1 MNTNFVKSLFVKSL
15 LVIGMGLSL
24 AACSSNDPEPKK
36 EDTKVVEAKKEE
48 KQEEKKEEKT
58 TDFVVS
64 KNYNKKYDIII
75 TMPQDF
81 TTIYTPADGVK
92 VTGEI
97 VNDSFI
103 RYSFENKEADTKKIA
118 AVEANADAT
127 ADEVA
132 EIFNKGEED
141 ESKLYK
147 AYQVGNYTGVNKIS
161 DYSYDDYV
169 TYNMYFNLDRDG
181 FKGTIKVVV
190 EKLKAEADDS
200 DTEAIITAIL
210 DNIKVEKKKCE

>member
-1 MNTNFVKSLFVKSL
+1 MK
-15 LVIGMGLSL
+15 
-24 AACSSNDPEPKK
+24 AERK
-36 EDTKVVEAKKEE
+36 EKYIVVDQLDGSITIYQEE
-48 KQEEKKEEKT
+48 KKEEKKEEKT

-64 KNYNKKYDIII
+64 KNYNKKYEIII

-118 AVEANADAT
+118 TVEANADAT

-132 EIFNKGEED
+132 ETFNKGEED

-147 AYQVGNYTGVNKIS
+147 PYQVQTLSNTP
-161 DYSYDDYV
+161 
-169 TYNMYFNLDRDG
+169 
-181 FKGTIKVVV
+181 
-190 EKLKAEADDS
+190 
-200 DTEAIITAIL
+200 
-210 DNIKVEKKKCE
+210 

>member
-1 MNTNFVKSLFVKSL
+1 MNTNFVKSL

-48 KQEEKKEEKT
+48 KKVEKKEEKT

-64 KNYNKKYDIII
+64 KNYNKKYEIII

-118 AVEANADAT
+118 AIEASADAT

-132 EIFNKGEED
+132 ETFNKGEED

-147 AYQVGNYTGVNKIS
+147 SYQVGNYTGVNKIS

-210 DNIKVEKKKCE
+210 DHVKVEKKKCE

>member
-1 MNTNFVKSLFVKSL
+1 MNTNFVKSL

-48 KQEEKKEEKT
+48 KKEKKKEEKT

-64 KNYNKKYDIII
+64 KNYNKKYEIII

-81 TTIYTPADGVK
+81 TTIYTPANGVE

-132 EIFNKGEED
+132 ETFNKGEGD

-147 AYQVGNYTGVNKIS
+147 SYQVGNYTGVNKIQ

-210 DNIKVEKKKCE
+210 DNVKVEKKKCE

>member
-1 MNTNFVKSLFVKSL
+1 MNTNFVKSL

-48 KQEEKKEEKT
+48 KKEEKKEKEEKT

-64 KNYNKKYDIII
+64 KNYNKKYEIII
-75 TMPQDF
+75 TMPKDF
-81 TTIYTPADGVK
+81 TTIYTPADGVE

-118 AVEANADAT
+118 AIEASADAT
-127 ADEVA
+127 AD
-132 EIFNKGEED
+132 
-141 ESKLYK
+141 
-147 AYQVGNYTGVNKIS
+147 
-161 DYSYDDYV
+161 
-169 TYNMYFNLDRDG
+169 
-181 FKGTIKVVV
+181 
-190 EKLKAEADDS
+190 
-200 DTEAIITAIL
+200 
-210 DNIKVEKKKCE
+210 

>member
-1 MNTNFVKSLFVKSL
+1 MNTNFVKGL
-15 LVIGMGLSL
+15 LVVGMGLSL
-24 AACSSNDPEPKK
+24 AACSSNEPEEKK
-36 EDTKVVEAKKEE
+36 DDTKVVENKKEE
-48 KQEEKKEEKT
+48 KKKEKKEEKT

-81 TTIYTPADGVK
+81 TTIYTPANGVK

-103 RYSFENKEADTKKIA
+103 RYSFENKETDTKKIA

-132 EIFNKGEED
+132 EAFNKGEED

-181 FKGTIKVVV
+181 FKGTIKVVA
-190 EKLKAEADDS
+190 EKLKDEADDS

-210 DNIKVEKKKCE
+210 DNVKVEKKKCE

>member
-1 MNTNFVKSLFVKSL
+1 MNANFVKSL

-48 KQEEKKEEKT
+48 KKKEKKEEKT

-64 KNYNKKYDIII
+64 KNYNKKYEIII

-81 TTIYTPADGVK
+81 TTIYTPADGVE

-132 EIFNKGEED
+132 ETFNKGEED

-147 AYQVGNYTGVNKIS
+147 PYQVGNYTGVNKIS

-181 FKGTIKVVV
+181 FKGTIKVV

-210 DNIKVEKKKCE
+210 DHVKVEKKKCE

>member
-1 MNTNFVKSLFVKSL
+1 MNTNFVKGL
-15 LVIGMGLSL
+15 LVVGMGLSL
-24 AACSSNDPEPKK
+24 AACSSNEPEEKK
-36 EDTKVVEAKKEE
+36 DDTKVVENKKEE
-48 KQEEKKEEKT
+48 KKKEKKEEKT

-75 TMPQDF
+75 TMSQDF
-81 TTIYTPADGVK
+81 TTIYTPANGVK

-103 RYSFENKEADTKKIA
+103 RYSFENKETDTKKIA

-132 EIFNKGEED
+132 ETFNKGEED

-181 FKGTIKVVV
+181 FKGTIKVVA
-190 EKLKAEADDS
+190 EKLKDEADDS

-210 DNIKVEKKKCE
+210 DNVKVEKKKCE

>member
-1 MNTNFVKSLFVKSL
+1 MNTNFVKSL

-48 KQEEKKEEKT
+48 KKEEKKEKKA

-118 AVEANADAT
+118 AIEANADAT

-210 DNIKVEKKKCE
+210 DNVKVEKKKCE

>member
-1 MNTNFVKSLFVKSL
+1 MNTNFVKSL

-48 KQEEKKEEKT
+48 KEAEKKEEKT

-64 KNYNKKYDIII
+64 KNYNKKYEIII

-81 TTIYTPADGVK
+81 TTIYTPADGVE

-118 AVEANADAT
+118 AIEASADAT

-132 EIFNKGEED
+132 ETFNKGEED

-147 AYQVGNYTGVNKIS
+147 PYHVGNYTGVNKIS

-210 DNIKVEKKKCE
+210 DNVKVEKKKCE

>member
-1 MNTNFVKSLFVKSL
+1 MNAKFVKSL
-15 LVIGMGLSL
+15 LVVGMGLSL
-24 AACSSNDPEPKK
+24 AACASNDPEPKK
-36 EDTKVVEAKKEE
+36 EDTKVVEDKK
-48 KQEEKKEEKT
+48 EEKKEEKA

-64 KNYNKKYDIII
+64 KNYNKKYEINI
-75 TMPQDF
+75 TMPEDF
-81 TTIYTPADGVK
+81 TTIYTPAEGVK

-97 VNDSFI
+97 VDDSFI
-103 RYSFENKEADTKKIA
+103 RYSFENEEADTKKIA
-118 AVEANADAT
+118 AIEANADAT

-132 EIFNKGEED
+132 ETFNKGEED

-147 AYQVGNYTGVNKIS
+147 PYQVGDYTGVNKIS

-210 DNIKVEKKKCE
+210 DNVKVEKKKCE

>member
-1 MNTNFVKSLFVKSL
+1 MNTNFVKSL

-48 KQEEKKEEKT
+48 KKEEKKEKEEKT

-64 KNYNKKYDIII
+64 KNYNKKYEIII
-75 TMPQDF
+75 TMPKDF
-81 TTIYTPADGVK
+81 TTIYTPADGVE

-118 AVEANADAT
+118 AIEASADAT

-147 AYQVGNYTGVNKIS
+147 PYQVGNYTGVNKIS

-190 EKLKAEADDS
+190 EKLKAEEDDS

-210 DNIKVEKKKCE
+210 DNVKVEKKKCE

>member
-1 MNTNFVKSLFVKSL
+1 MNTNFVKSL

-48 KQEEKKEEKT
+48 KKEEKKKEKT
-58 TDFVVS
+58 TNFVVS
-64 KNYNKKYDIII
+64 KNYNKKYEIII

-81 TTIYTPADGVK
+81 TTIYTPADGVE

-132 EIFNKGEED
+132 ETFNKGEED

-147 AYQVGNYTGVNKIS
+147 PYQVGDYIGVNKIS

-210 DNIKVEKKKCE
+210 DNVKVEKKKCE

>member
-1 MNTNFVKSLFVKSL
+1 MNTKFVKGL
-15 LVIGMGLSL
+15 LVVGMGLSL
-24 AACSSNDPEPKK
+24 AACSSNEPEEKK
-36 EDTKVVEAKKEE
+36 DDTKVVENKK
-48 KQEEKKEEKT
+48 EEKKEEKAT
-58 TDFVVS
+58 NFVVS

-75 TMPQDF
+75 TMPEDF
-81 TTIYTPADGVK
+81 TTIYNPMDGVK

-103 RYSFENKEADTKKIA
+103 RYTFVNEDAGTKKIA
-118 AVEANADAT
+118 AIEASADAT

-147 AYQVGNYTGVNKIS
+147 PYQVGNYTGVNKIQ
-161 DYSYDDYV
+161 DYSYDNYV

-181 FKGTIKVVV
+181 FKGTIKVVA
-190 EKLKAEADDS
+190 EKLKEEADDT

-210 DNIKVEKKKCE
+210 DHVKVEKKKCE

>member
-1 MNTNFVKSLFVKSL
+1 MNVKFVKSL

-36 EDTKVVEAKKEE
+36 EDTKVVEDKKEE
-48 KQEEKKEEKT
+48 KS

-64 KNYNKKYDIII
+64 KNYNKKYEIII

-81 TTIYTPADGVK
+81 TTIYTPANGVK

-118 AVEANADAT
+118 AIEANADAT

-132 EIFNKGEED
+132 ETFNKGEED

-147 AYQVGNYTGVNKIS
+147 PYQVGNYIGVNKIS

-210 DNIKVEKKKCE
+210 DNVKVEKKKCE

>member
-1 MNTNFVKSLFVKSL
+1 MNTNFVKSL

-75 TMPQDF
+75 TMPQDL

-118 AVEANADAT
+118 AIEANADAT

-132 EIFNKGEED
+132 ETFNKGEED

-147 AYQVGNYTGVNKIS
+147 PYQVVNYTGVNKIS

-210 DNIKVEKKKCE
+210 DNVKV

>member
-1 MNTNFVKSLFVKSL
+1 MNTNFVKSL

-48 KQEEKKEEKT
+48 KKVEKKEEKT

-64 KNYNKKYDIII
+64 KNYNKKYEIII

-118 AVEANADAT
+118 AIEASAEAT

-132 EIFNKGEED
+132 ETFNKGEED

-147 AYQVGNYTGVNKIS
+147 SYQVGNYTGVNKIS

-210 DNIKVEKKKCE
+210 DHVKVEKKKCE

>member
-1 MNTNFVKSLFVKSL
+1 MNTNFVKSL

-36 EDTKVVEAKKEE
+36 EEKKEE
-48 KQEEKKEEKT
+48 KKEKEEKT

-64 KNYNKKYDIII
+64 KNYNKKYEIII
-75 TMPQDF
+75 TMPKDF
-81 TTIYTPADGVK
+81 TTIYTPADGVE

-118 AVEANADAT
+118 AIEASADAT

-147 AYQVGNYTGVNKIS
+147 PYQVGNYTGVNKIS

-210 DNIKVEKKKCE
+210 DNVKVEKKKCE

>member
-1 MNTNFVKSLFVKSL
+1 MNTNFVKSL

-64 KNYNKKYDIII
+64 KNYNKKYEIII
-75 TMPQDF
+75 MPQDF
-81 TTIYTPADGVK
+81 TTIYTPADGVE

-118 AVEANADAT
+118 AIEASADAT

-147 AYQVGNYTGVNKIS
+147 PYQVGNYTGVNKIS
-161 DYSYDDYV
+161 DYSYDDYI

-210 DNIKVEKKKCE
+210 DNVKVEKKKCE

>member
-1 MNTNFVKSLFVKSL
+1 MNTNFVKSL

-48 KQEEKKEEKT
+48 KKVEKKEEKT

-64 KNYNKKYDIII
+64 KNYNKKYEIII

-81 TTIYTPADGVK
+81 TTIYTPADGVE

-118 AVEANADAT
+118 AIEASADAT

-132 EIFNKGEED
+132 ETFNKGEED

-147 AYQVGNYTGVNKIS
+147 PYQVGNYTGVNKIQ

-210 DNIKVEKKKCE
+210 DHVKVEKKKCE

>member
-1 MNTNFVKSLFVKSL
+1 MNTNFVKSL

-118 AVEANADAT
+118 AIEANADAT

-210 DNIKVEKKKCE
+210 DNVKVEKKKCE

>member
-1 MNTNFVKSLFVKSL
+1 MNKKV
-15 LVIGMGLSL
+15 LVSAFALSMVFGLTG
-24 AACSSNDPEPKK
+24 CSSEKPEEKK
-36 EDTKVVEAKKEE
+36 EDTKVVENKKEE
-48 KQEEKKEEKT
+48 KKKEKKEEKT

-81 TTIYTPADGVK
+81 TTIYTPANGVK

-103 RYSFENKEADTKKIA
+103 RYSFENKETDTKKIA

-132 EIFNKGEED
+132 ETFNKGEED

-181 FKGTIKVVV
+181 FKGTIKVVA
-190 EKLKAEADDS
+190 EKLKDEADDS

-210 DNIKVEKKKCE
+210 DNVKVEKKKCE

>member
-1 MNTNFVKSLFVKSL
+1 MNTNFVKGL
-15 LVIGMGLSL
+15 LVVGMGLSL
-24 AACSSNDPEPKK
+24 AACSSNEPEEKK
-36 EDTKVVEAKKEE
+36 DDTKVVENKKEE
-48 KQEEKKEEKT
+48 KKKEKKEEKT

-81 TTIYTPADGVK
+81 TTIYTPANGVK

-103 RYSFENKEADTKKIA
+103 RYSFENKETDTKKIA

-181 FKGTIKVVV
+181 FKGTIKVVA
-190 EKLKAEADDS
+190 EKLKDEADDS

-210 DNIKVEKKKCE
+210 DNVKVEKKKCE

>member
-1 MNTNFVKSLFVKSL
+1 MNAKFVKSI
-15 LVIGMGLSL
+15 LVVGMGLSL
-24 AACSSNDPEPKK
+24 AACASNNPEPKK
-36 EDTKVVEAKKEE
+36 EDTKVVEDKK
-48 KQEEKKEEKT
+48 EEKKEEKT

-64 KNYNKKYDIII
+64 KNYNKKYEINI
-75 TMPQDF
+75 TMPEDF
-81 TTIYTPADGVK
+81 TTIYTPAEGVK

-97 VNDSFI
+97 VDDSFI
-103 RYSFENKEADTKKIA
+103 RYSFENEEADTKKIA
-118 AVEANADAT
+118 AIEANADAT

-132 EIFNKGEED
+132 ETFNKGEED
-141 ESKLYK
+141 ESKL
-147 AYQVGNYTGVNKIS
+147 S

-190 EKLKAEADDS
+190 EKLKDEADDS

-210 DNIKVEKKKCE
+210 DNVKVEKKKCE

>member
-1 MNTNFVKSLFVKSL
+1 MNTNFVKSL

-64 KNYNKKYDIII
+64 KNYNKKYEIII

-81 TTIYTPADGVK
+81 TTIYTPANGVE

-118 AVEANADAT
+118 AIEANADAT

-210 DNIKVEKKKCE
+210 DNVKVEKKKCE

>member
-1 MNTNFVKSLFVKSL
+1 MNTNFVKSL

-64 KNYNKKYDIII
+64 KNYNKKYEIII

-97 VNDSFI
+97 VDDSFI

-118 AVEANADAT
+118 AIEASADAT

-210 DNIKVEKKKCE
+210 DNVKVEKKKCE

>member
-1 MNTNFVKSLFVKSL
+1 MNTNFVKSL

-64 KNYNKKYDIII
+64 KNYNKKYEIII

-81 TTIYTPADGVK
+81 TTIYTPADGVE

-161 DYSYDDYV
+161 DYSYDDYI

-210 DNIKVEKKKCE
+210 DNVKVEKKKCE

>member
-1 MNTNFVKSLFVKSL
+1 MNTNFVKSL

-48 KQEEKKEEKT
+48 KKAEKKEEKT

-64 KNYNKKYDIII
+64 KNYNKKYEIII

-81 TTIYTPADGVK
+81 TTIYTPADGVE

-103 RYSFENKEADTKKIA
+103 RYSFENKEADKIGRA
-118 AVEANADAT
+118 HV
-127 ADEVA
+127 
-132 EIFNKGEED
+132 
-141 ESKLYK
+141 
-147 AYQVGNYTGVNKIS
+147 
-161 DYSYDDYV
+161 
-169 TYNMYFNLDRDG
+169 
-181 FKGTIKVVV
+181 
-190 EKLKAEADDS
+190 
-200 DTEAIITAIL
+200 
-210 DNIKVEKKKCE
+210 

>member
-1 MNTNFVKSLFVKSL
+1 MNTNFVKSL

-48 KQEEKKEEKT
+48 KKAEKKEEKT

-64 KNYNKKYDIII
+64 KNYNKKYEIII

-118 AVEANADAT
+118 AIEASADAT

-132 EIFNKGEED
+132 ETFNKGEED

-147 AYQVGNYTGVNKIS
+147 SYQVGNYTGVNKIS

-210 DNIKVEKKKCE
+210 DHVKVEKKKCE

>member
-1 MNTNFVKSLFVKSL
+1 
-15 LVIGMGLSL
+15 MGLSL
-24 AACSSNDPEPKK
+24 DACSSNDPEPKK

-48 KQEEKKEEKT
+48 KKEEKKKEKT

-64 KNYNKKYDIII
+64 KNYNKKYEIII

-81 TTIYTPADGVK
+81 TTIYTPADGVE

-132 EIFNKGEED
+132 ETFNKGEED
-141 ESKLYK
+141 ESKL
-147 AYQVGNYTGVNKIS
+147 YQVGNYTGVNKIS

-210 DNIKVEKKKCE
+210 DNVKVEKKKCE

>member
-1 MNTNFVKSLFVKSL
+1 MNTNFVKSL

-48 KQEEKKEEKT
+48 KKEEKKEKEEKT

-64 KNYNKKYDIII
+64 KNYNKKYEIII
-75 TMPQDF
+75 TMPKYF
-81 TTIYTPADGVK
+81 TTIYTPADGVE

-118 AVEANADAT
+118 AIEASADAT

-147 AYQVGNYTGVNKIS
+147 PYQVGNYTGVNKIS

-210 DNIKVEKKKCE
+210 DNVKVEKKKCE

>member
-1 MNTNFVKSLFVKSL
+1 MNTNFVKSL

-48 KQEEKKEEKT
+48 KKEEKKKEKT
-58 TDFVVS
+58 TNFVVS
-64 KNYNKKYDIII
+64 KNYNKKYEIII
-75 TMPQDF
+75 TMSQDF
-81 TTIYTPADGVK
+81 TTIYTPADGVE

-132 EIFNKGEED
+132 ETFNKGEED

-147 AYQVGNYTGVNKIS
+147 PYQVGDYIGVNKIS

-210 DNIKVEKKKCE
+210 DNVKVEKKKCE

>member
-1 MNTNFVKSLFVKSL
+1 MNKKV
-15 LVIGMGLSL
+15 LVSAFALSMVFGLTG
-24 AACSSNDPEPKK
+24 CSSEKPEEKK
-36 EDTKVVEAKKEE
+36 EDTKVVEDKK
-48 KQEEKKEEKT
+48 EEKKEEKA

-81 TTIYTPADGVK
+81 TTIYTPADGVE

-118 AVEANADAT
+118 AIEANADAT

-132 EIFNKGEED
+132 ETFNKGEED

-210 DNIKVEKKKCE
+210 DNVKVEKKKCE